1 MNKKKIILGL
11 LIVLWLCIIW
21 GHSMQPAVV
30 SEQESGKLLAI
41 LGKIFPALLNT
52 DLGMFIVRKAAHFA
66 EYLILGILLGSYFS
80 MIERGALQRFIT
92 PTFTGLA
99 IAFIDETIQLFV
111 EGRSGE
117 IRDMWID
124 FGGVAL
130 GVLIT
135 LAIINNKG
143 RGRRSY

>member
-1 MNKKKIILGL
+1 MNKKKVILRILII
-11 LIVLWLCIIW
+11 LWLCIIW
-21 GHSMQPAVV
+21 GHSMQPAAV
-30 SEQESGKLLAI
+30 SDGESGKFLAI
-41 LGKIFPALLNT
+41 LSKIFPYLLDNEN
-52 DLGMFIVRKAAHFA
+52 GMFIVRKAAHFT
-66 EYLILGILLGSYFS
+66 EYLILGILLAMDFS
-80 MIERGALQRFIT
+80 MSVRGAIQRFIT

-99 IAFIDETIQLFV
+99 VAFIDETIQIFV
-111 EGRSGE
+111 DGRSGE

>member
-1 MNKKKIILGL
+1 MNKKKIVLGI
-11 LIVLWLCIIW
+11 LIVLWLCVIW

-30 SEQESGKLLAI
+30 SEEESGKFLQI
-41 LGKIFPALLNT
+41 LGRIFPALLT
-52 DLGMFIVRKAAHFA
+52 SDMGMFIIRKSAHFT

-92 PTFTGLA
+92 PTFSGLA
-99 IAFIDETIQLFV
+99 IAFIDETIQMFV
-111 EGRSGE
+111 VGRSGE

-135 LAIINNKG
+135 LAIINNRG

>member
-1 MNKKKIILGL
+1 MNKKKIILRV
-11 LIVLWLCIIW
+11 IIILWLCVIW

-30 SEQESGKLLAI
+30 SDGESGKFLAI
-41 LGKIFPALLNT
+41 LGKVFPFLLSNEN
-52 DLGMFIVRKAAHFA
+52 GMFIVRKAAHFT
-66 EYLILGILLGSYFS
+66 EYLVLGIFLAMDFS
-80 MIERGALQRFIT
+80 MSVRGAIQRFIT
-92 PTFTGLA
+92 PAFTGLA
-99 IAFIDETIQLFV
+99 VAFIDETIQIFV
-111 EGRSGE
+111 DGRSGE